1 MPVAQGNDR
10 WTYIWGTSVFI
21 TSRAYKTIIGQ
32 RFVHPIFSWL
42 WKSRC
47 QMKHKVFFWL
57 LLKDRLSTRDLSQRK
72 RMTLESYTCD
82 LCILQ
87 KRETVSHLF
96 LRCNFVKA
104 CWQSI
109 GVSVITTRSPQSIFR
124 QIKDRLAVPFY
135 MEIMILMAWSIW
147 TVRNDWL
154 FKGIDP
160 TVQQCKRKF
169 ISEFST
175 LLHRARPTMV
185 PNMTVWMQ
193 SL

>member
-1 MPVAQGNDR
+1 
-10 WTYIWGTSVFI
+10 
-21 TSRAYKTIIGQ
+21 
-32 RFVHPIFSWL
+32 
-42 WKSRC
+42 
-47 QMKHKVFFWL
+47 
-57 LLKDRLSTRDLSQRK
+57 
-72 RMTLESYTCD
+72 MTLESYTCD

-87 KRETVSHLF
+87 KRET
-96 LRCNFVKA
+96 
-104 CWQSI
+104 
-109 GVSVITTRSPQSIFR
+109 
-124 QIKDRLAVPFY
+124 IKDRLAVPFY

-147 TVRNDWL
+147 TIRNDWM

-185 PNMTVWMQ
+185 PNMKVWMQ